1 MKIKVMQFYGYKT
14 SRIDNTFKNL
24 KIPGICR
31 RNTRKLPKCPLLQD
45 NSDK

>member
-1 MKIKVMQFYGYKT
+1 MVIKQVELIT
-14 SRIDNTFKNL
+14 LKNL